1 MILNYGPRLKRFAYR
16 PLENDRF
23 INLLDGSVRSGKTVS
38 MWPKI
43 LYACRYAVPGWRII
57 AASSKASAYRN
68 LLNDIFNLVG
78 SSRYSYNVQSGM
90 MKLCGS
96 DWMVLGAGDEGA
108 EKAVRG
114 MTGSVAFIDEL
125 TKVPQSFYNMLVSR
139 LSPDGARLYATTNPD
154 TPSHWVKTDV
164 IDNQELHKAGDLFYM
179 HCTMADNPNLSQS
192 YIEKMKRQYRGS
204 FYKRFIEGQW
214 VTAEGA
220 IYGDYWSDEILY
232 DDAEL
237 PAHLLNPEDHAI
249 GLDYG
254 TVNPFAGVE
263 GLDDGTTLWIDR
275 EFWYDS
281 ATEQKQLTDA
291 EYVRLLGKWIKESKI
306 RDANPRIVID
316 PSAASFRAACVSEGW
331 WMKDADNEV
340 LEGIKTVSSVMGAK
354 KIRINRKC
362 ENLIRELRNYA
373 WDDKAAKRG
382 EEKPMKVQDHSADA
396 CRYLIRDIFKPW
408 RVEG

>member
-1 MILNYGPRLKRFAYR
+1 MILRYGPRIKSFAYR
-16 PLENDRF
+16 PLERDRF
-23 INLLDGSVRSGKTVS
+23 QNLLDGSVRSGKTTALF
-38 MWPKI
+38 PKL
-43 LYACRYAVPGWRII
+43 LYACQYPVEGWRIL
-57 AASSKASAYRN
+57 AGVSKQSIYRN
-68 LLNDIFNLVG
+68 VLHDTFLRLG
-78 SSRYSYNVQSGM
+78 PSRYSYNVQSGM
-90 MKLCGS
+90 LKLCGS
-96 DWMVLGAGDEGA
+96 DWVVIGAGDEGA
-108 EKAVRG
+108 EKHVRG
-114 MTGSVAFIDEL
+114 LTGAVAFVDEL
-125 TKVPQSFYNMLVSR
+125 TKVPQSFYNMLISR
-139 LSPDGARLYATTNPD
+139 LSSKEARFYATTNPD
-154 TPSHWVKTDV
+154 TPNHWVKTDI
-164 IDNQELHKAGDLFYM
+164 IDNQDLHHAGDLFYLQ
-179 HCTMADNPNLSQS
+179 CTMDDNPNLDDE
-192 YIEKMKRQYRGS
+192 YKERMKRQYRGA

-220 IYGDYWSDEILY
+220 IYGDYWSDDMLY
-232 DDAEL
+232 DDADL
-237 PAHLLNPEDHAI
+237 PARCLNPEDHAI

-281 ATEQKQLTDA
+281 AVEQKQLTDA
-291 EYVRLLGKWIKESKI
+291 EYVQKLGKWLKESKV

-382 EEKPMKVQDHSADA
+382 GEKPMKVQDHSADA
-396 CRYLIRDIFKPW
+396 ARYLIRDIFKPW